1 MKDIISGHAFD
12 HNKKMTEGF
21 IKSRIVR
28 GGSNKIEQVMRTA
41 GCDPLNPSAAVAVYL
56 AEATGKVNT
65 AKLVLAGT
73 MPHFEL
79 SDISSI
85 FPDAPKTASMKFDN
99 INLTSLRF
107 MTSQMA
113 TRWSPDSEFSWSLLV
128 DGLDE
133 EGQPERVTISP
144 KNFPKYKVSNICM
157 RVMAQPISVEKMK
170 ITIGI
175 APVPYK
181 SLEKTND
188 FDDIGFPMVE
198 VNTFTVDIFPQED
211 KDTNHGIGV
220 QPYILAREELNILPT
235 SADIKAAVCDL
246 LASSIMPTSKKSTKR
261 WLETISKGEWS
272 ARESS
277 KEWLSPLDS
286 DKDSFKDDV
295 SGKNLK

>member
-1 MKDIISGHAFD
+1 MRDIITGRAFD

-41 GCDPLNPSAAVAVYL
+41 GCDPLSPSAAVAVYL
-56 AEATGKVNT
+56 TEATGKVNA
-65 AKLVLAGT
+65 AKLVLTGS
-73 MPHFEL
+73 MPGFEI

-85 FPDAPKTASMKFDN
+85 FPDAPKSASMKFEN
-99 INLTSLRF
+99 LNLTSLRF

-113 TRWSPDSEFSWSLLV
+113 TRWSPDSEFSWSLMV

-133 EGQPERVTISP
+133 DGQTERVSISP

-157 RVMAQPISVEKMK
+157 RVLAQPISVEKIK

-175 APVPYK
+175 APVPYD
-181 SLEKTND
+181 SLKKTDN
-188 FDDIGFPMVE
+188 FDNIGFPMVE
-198 VNTFTVDIFPQED
+198 AHTFNVDIFPQED
-211 KDTNHGIGV
+211 RDTSHGIGV
-220 QPYILAREELNILPT
+220 QPYILTREEPKDLPA
-235 SADIKAAVCDL
+235 SAEIKSAVCDL

-261 WLETISKGEWS
+261 WLETITKAEWS

-277 KEWLSPLDS
+277 KEWPSPLDS
-286 DKDSFKDDV
+286 DEESPDEDV
-295 SGKNLK
+295 SGKNIK